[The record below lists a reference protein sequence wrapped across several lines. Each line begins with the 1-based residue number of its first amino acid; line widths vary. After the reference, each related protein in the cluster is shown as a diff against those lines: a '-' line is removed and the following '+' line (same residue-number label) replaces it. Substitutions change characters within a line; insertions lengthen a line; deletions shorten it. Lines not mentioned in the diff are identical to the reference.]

1 VVSGVFTMIELGVA
15 IIAACLPTLVPVF
28 RIVQNH
34 SGFGT
39 NTASSQPKRNSPR
52 TWKSIV
58 TFGQVSPHEG
68 RQNAPKYM
76 DLIGEGPLDYLENTH
91 TVSTD
96 TTTTTTRHKGDA
108 LELQDSTHITTRTVQ
123 TVTTQEV
130 MTHR

>member
-1 VVSGVFTMIELGVA
+1 MIELGVA

-58 TFGQVSPHEG
+58 TFGQISPHGG
-68 RQNAPKYM
+68 RQNAPKYT
-76 DLIGEGPLDYLENTH
+76 DLIGEGPLDYLENTD

-96 TTTTTTRHKGDA
+96 TTTTTTWHKGDA

-123 TVTTQEV
+123 TVQTVTTQEL